1 MFSSL
6 SKIKVTVGKL
16 RSRILWVK
24 QFPNTIRFFNLFLSF
39 IRSCWAF
46 AALTALEAAIFIKTG
61 KSMALSEQQLVDCS
75 YRSQGWDGCQG
86 GWMGDA
92 YEYLQ
97 ASIGSDRESAYPVK
111 KLNC

>member
-1 MFSSL
+1 MILILILSS
-6 SKIKVTVGKL
+6 
-16 RSRILWVK
+16 
-24 QFPNTIRFFNLFLSF
+24 
-39 IRSCWAF
+39 SCWAF
-46 AALTALEAAIFIKTG
+46 ASIGALETAIFIKTNQ
-61 KSMALSEQQLVDCS
+61 SMSLSEQQLVDCA
-75 YRSQGWDGCQG
+75 YRSKNRDGCQG